1 LKKAADPEDIA
12 QIFSSEFIRIVKK
25 FGATLTKLDL
35 ENVLKSF
42 PGRDEG

>member
-1 LKKAADPEDIA
+1 VKV
-12 QIFSSEFIRIVKK
+12 VKK

-35 ENVLKSF
+35 TNLLKSF